1 MFIKIS
7 WKWPATT
14 FHNGPSVQNTH
25 PCAQVM
31 AAKEARAIGKYI
43 TDAGGGNQY
52 FIDDS
57 DISKLKANEKIFKF
71 PRP

>member
-1 MFIKIS
+1 MQK
-7 WKWPATT
+7 
-14 FHNGPSVQNTH
+14 NH
-25 PCAQVM
+25 PFAQGM

-57 DISKLKANEKIFKF
+57 DISKLKANEKYLNFRGRK
-71 PRP
+71 

>member
-1 MFIKIS
+1 M
-7 WKWPATT
+7 
-14 FHNGPSVQNTH
+14 QNTH
-25 PCAQVM
+25 PCAQGM

>member
-1 MFIKIS
+1 MTSNHIPQRAIGAK
-7 WKWPATT
+7 K
-14 FHNGPSVQNTH
+14 NH
-25 PCAQVM
+25 PCAQGM

-57 DISKLKANEKIFKF
+57 DISKLKADEKIFKF